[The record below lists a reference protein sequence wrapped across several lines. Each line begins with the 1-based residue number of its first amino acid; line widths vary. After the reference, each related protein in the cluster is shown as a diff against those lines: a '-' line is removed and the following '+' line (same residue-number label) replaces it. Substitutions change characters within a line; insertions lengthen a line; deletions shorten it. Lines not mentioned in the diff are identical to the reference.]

1 VAQLCRNRKKAGNE
15 IENKEEDEC
24 PYYSDFVLDER
35 VFDNSVVY
43 ATDVAFECGVVENF
57 LDGVPQ
63 SGGGSVESI
72 HVAKKRESEQTAS
85 PGYVFET
92 YMVNTWLPSNVGG
105 NARIHVV

>member
-1 VAQLCRNRKKAGNE
+1 VCRNRKKAGNE

-35 VFDNSVVY
+35 VFDDSVVY

-85 PGYVFET
+85 
-92 YMVNTWLPSNVGG
+92 W
-105 NARIHVV
+105 ICI